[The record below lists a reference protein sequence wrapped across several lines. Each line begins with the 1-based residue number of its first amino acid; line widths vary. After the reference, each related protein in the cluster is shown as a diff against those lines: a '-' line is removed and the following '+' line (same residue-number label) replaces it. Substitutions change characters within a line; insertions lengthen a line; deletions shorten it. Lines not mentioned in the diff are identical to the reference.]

1 MQRPDEHKRQLIIDT
16 AARFFATQPFHKVR
30 LDDIAAAAKLG
41 KGTLY
46 IYFDSKEDLYFAL
59 IYEGFA
65 RLVDELRTH
74 LQGEQDRPAVELL
87 ERIVRRLV
95 AVAFQNPHFF
105 ELMRTTG
112 AVVPGQIE
120 PAWQAKRQEFQ
131 ALVAD
136 TIRRGIAREEMIDP
150 SPELTALCI
159 PGMLRS
165 LMLFGPAGIDEAVVA
180 GQIIRMLTRGIV
192 VEGRTAGPD
201 TVDTERA
208 NGNRIEGRTVE
219 GRTGEGRIVE
229 EVR

>member
-65 RLVDELRTH
+65 RLVDELH
-74 LQGEQDRPAVELL
+74 AQLQGEQDRPAVESL

-131 ALVAD
+131 RLVAD
-136 TIRRGIAREEMIDP
+136 TIRRGVARGELDDP
-150 SPELTALCI
+150 RPELTALCI

-165 LMLFGPAGIDEAVVA
+165 LMLFGPAGIDEKMVA
-180 GQIIRMLTRGIV
+180 EQIVRMLKSGIV
-192 VEGRTAGPD
+192 AEGKM
-201 TVDTERA
+201 
-208 NGNRIEGRTVE
+208 
-219 GRTGEGRIVE
+219 VE
-229 EVR
+229 EAR

>member
-65 RLVDELRTH
+65 KLVDELRTQ
-74 LQGEQDRPAVELL
+74 LAGDPAKPAVENL
-87 ERIVRRLV
+87 EAIVRALV
-95 AVAFQNPHFF
+95 AVAFANPHFF

-120 PAWQAKRQEFQ
+120 PAWRAKRQEFQ
-131 ALVAD
+131 QLVAD
-136 TIRRGIAREEMIDP
+136 TIRRGVERGELTDP
-150 SPELTALCI
+150 RPDLTALCI

-165 LMLFGPAGIDEAVVA
+165 LMLFGPEGIDENTVSE
-180 GQIIRMLTRGIV
+180 QILRVLTRGV
-192 VEGRTAGPD
+192 AASGL
-201 TVDTERA
+201 ER
-208 NGNRIEGRTVE
+208 RM
-219 GRTGEGRIVE
+219 VE
-229 EVR
+229 EAR